1 VSPIYIDLRR
11 LVGFPKLLS
20 QVAKVYVEILSKI
33 RFDHIG
39 ALPYAAL
46 PIASSISLQTG
57 WSMIYPRKE
66 TKEYGTK
73 AQIEGVYHQG
83 QKVVIIDDLISTG
96 GSKFEGIHKLES
108 AGLVVEDVVVL
119 LDRSSDGATVLKEKG
134 YLLHSVMR
142 IADLLA
148 FYEKN
153 GMVDNEKIA
162 EAKVFLNL

>member
-1 VSPIYIDLRR
+1 
-11 LVGFPKLLS
+11 
-20 QVAKVYVEILSKI
+20 VAKVYEEILSKI
-33 RFDHIG
+33 SFDHIG

-66 TKEYGTK
+66 TKEYGTE

-96 GSKFEGIHKLES
+96 GSKFEGINKLES

-119 LDRSSDGATVLKEKG
+119 LDRSPDGATVLKEKG

-142 IADLLA
+142 IADLLV